1 MKIKSFISVCLII
14 LATAVTNTSCKKD
27 GLENNPNIASSVST
41 IPVSLILNNITSNMI
56 KNANPVSN
64 SEEAWSNVQRLN
76 QYYVAN
82 YSYYWGTNFYNW
94 SNSDHQYEM
103 LKNAVKLEEQAQK
116 QFGNNTNVYF
126 AVSKFIRAYSS
137 IWLAQRVGDIPMT
150 EAGDP
155 TNLIPKYDTQK
166 DVYKNSL
173 KLLDDA
179 NAIFSSKISPV
190 NSNVKLDAAGDIFGL
205 TNLQWQKLIN
215 TYKLR
220 LLISLSKRAVDNTD
234 LNIPAQFA
242 AIVNNPAQYPIM
254 ASNSDNMKYVYNAAT
269 NQYPIIRTGN
279 INYNNYTNICKT
291 YLDIT
296 TANQDPRTFIAAT
309 PAPNQIKSIANGGL
323 GKSISDFTAYVGA
336 DINISQSAML
346 TDATNGKYSYGNYLR
361 YYTSAAGAN
370 CEPYVLIGYPEMCFN
385 IAEGI
390 NRGWA
395 VGSAATW
402 YNNGIAASLNLY
414 GLTNGQTF
422 TIGDLTGT
430 VLGTVTINTTQF
442 LSNPNVVYAGDN
454 ATGLA
459 QILAQKYVAM
469 FNNSASEAYYN
480 WRRTGIPA
488 FPQGG
493 VGIGTPNNQIPRRW
507 QYPQL
512 EISYNT
518 TNYQA
523 AIQSQYGGTDD
534 VTKDSWLT
542 K

>member
-1 MKIKSFISVCLII
+1 MSTRSFFAAILIASV
-14 LATAVTNTSCKKD
+14 AVTTFTGCKKD
-27 GLENNPNIASSVST
+27 GLENNPNIANSAST
-41 IPVSLILNNITSNMI
+41 IPVSLILNNITSTLI
-56 KNANPVSN
+56 KNSNVVSN

-94 SNSDHQYEM
+94 SNSDHQYEL
-103 LKNAVKLEEQAQK
+103 LKNAIKLEEQAQK
-116 QFGNNTNVYF
+116 QFGNTSNVYF
-126 AVSKFIRAYSS
+126 GVSKFIRAYAAV
-137 IWLAQRVGDIPMT
+137 WLSQRVGDIPMS

-155 TNLIPKYDTQK
+155 NNLTPKFDTQK
-166 DVYKNSL
+166 DVYKSAL

-179 NAIFSSKISPV
+179 NAIFTSKISAA
-190 NSNVKLDAAGDIFGL
+190 NSAAKLDAAGDIFGL
-205 TNLQWQKLIN
+205 TNFQWQKLIN

-220 LLISLSKRAVDNTD
+220 LLISLSKRATDNAD

-254 ASNSDNMKYVYNAAT
+254 TGNADNLKYVYNAAT
-269 NQYPIIRTGN
+269 NQYPIIRVGN
-279 INYNNYTNICKT
+279 VSYNNYTNICKT

-296 TANQDPRTFIAAT
+296 TANQDPRTYIAAT
-309 PAPNQIKSIANGGL
+309 PAPIQIKSIATGGL
-323 GKSISDFTAYVGA
+323 GKTISDFTAYVGA
-336 DINISQSAML
+336 DINTSQAAML
-346 TDATNGKYSYGNYLR
+346 TDATSGKYSYGNYLR
-361 YYTSAAGAN
+361 YYTSASGAN
-370 CEPYVLIGYPEMCFN
+370 CEPYVLIGYSEMCFN

-395 VGSAATW
+395 TGSAAAW
-402 YNNGIAASLNLY
+402 YNNGIAASLGLY
-414 GLTNGQTF
+414 GLTNGQTL
-422 TIGDLTGT
+422 TIGDLTGA

-459 QILAQKYVAM
+459 QILKQKYVAM
-469 FNNSASEAYYN
+469 FNNSSSEAYYN

-488 FPQGG
+488 FSQGG
-493 VGIGTPNNQIPRRW
+493 VGIGTPTNAIPRRW

-512 EISYNT
+512 EISYNG
-518 TNYQA
+518 TNYQS
-523 AIQSQYGGTDD
+523 AIQSQYAGADD
-534 VTKDSWLT
+534 VTKDTWLT

>member
-1 MKIKSFISVCLII
+1 MKIKSFFAAGLVLS
-14 LATAVTNTSCKKD
+14 LAAATITGCKKD
-27 GLENNPNIASSVST
+27 GLENNPNIASSGST
-41 IPVSLILNNITSNMI
+41 IPVSLILNNITSNLI

-76 QYYVAN
+76 QYYVSN

-94 SNSDHQYEM
+94 SNSDHQYEL
-103 LKNAVKLEEQAQK
+103 LKNAIKLEEQAQK
-116 QFGNNTNVYF
+116 QFGNTNNVYF
-126 AVSKFIRAYSS
+126 AVSKFIRAYTSV
-137 IWLAQRVGDIPMT
+137 WLSQRVGDIPMT

-155 TNLIPKYDTQK
+155 NNLTPKYDTQK

-179 NAIFSSKISPV
+179 NAIFSAKISPA
-190 NSNVKLDAAGDIFGL
+190 NSSAKLDGGDIFGL

-220 LLISLSKRAVDNTD
+220 LLISLSKRAVDNSD

-242 AIVNNPAQYPIM
+242 AIINNPVQFPIM
-254 ASNSDNMKYVYNAAT
+254 TSNADNMKYVYNAAT

-279 INYNNYTNICKT
+279 VSYNNYTNVCKT

-296 TANQDPRTFIAAT
+296 TSNLDPRTFIAAT
-309 PAPNQIKSIANGGL
+309 PAPIQIKSIATGGM
-323 GKSISDFTAYVGA
+323 GKVISDFTAYVGA
-336 DINISQSAML
+336 DINTSQAAML
-346 TDATNGKYSYGNYLR
+346 TDATSGKYSYGNYLR
-361 YYTSAAGAN
+361 YYTSASGAN
-370 CEPYVLIGYPEMCFN
+370 CEPYVLIGYAEMCFN

-395 VGSAATW
+395 AGSSATW
-402 YNNGIAASLNLY
+402 YNNGIAASLSLY
-414 GLTNGQTF
+414 GLTNGQNL
-422 TIGDLTGT
+422 TIGDLGGT

-442 LSNPNVVYAGDN
+442 LTNPNVVYAGDN

-459 QILAQKYVAM
+459 QILKQKYVAM
-469 FNNSASEAYYN
+469 FNNSSSEAYYN

-488 FPQGG
+488 FAQGG
-493 VGIGTPNNQIPRRW
+493 VGIGTPSNLIPRRW

-512 EISYNT
+512 EISYNA
-518 TNYQA
+518 TNCLG

-534 VTKDSWLT
+534 VTKDTWLT